1 MTKNIL
7 DTMKRLS
14 VSDPRLVGSPILKP
28 NSKTL
33 VGVISVLLNSF
44 DNMFEENSLN
54 PEMLP

>member
-1 MTKNIL
+1 
-7 DTMKRLS
+7 MKRLS